1 MGAPRRAGCTPLV
14 VAAMHGR
21 ADAIA
26 LLAAAGSDPDA
37 RGRKGAAAVHFAA
50 GASPPRPAV
59 AFGRAAYRGAAG
71 GSVWGRLV
79 WQLPRI
85 AAPPLP
91 LIQEGWPLCI
101 TVGTT
106 SHQGLYVSPSALVYP
121 LLISLISS
129 ALCCA
134 ASLLPVTAPIHHSP
148 PRKPRAPAAEAAGGA
163 AAGVKTV
170 HLCTWLVGHTEGT
183 CTVCVGYREGR
194 REGTGTPLYSLGT
207 GGAGSCRGAR
217 RSRCVGT
224 GYKERHA
231 GLCLLN

>member
-1 MGAPRRAGCTPLV
+1 
-14 VAAMHGR
+14 MHGR

-134 ASLLPVTAPIHHSP
+134 ASLLERAELIPLLCRLPP
-148 PRKPRAPAAEAAGGA
+148 PRHCTHPSLA
-163 AAGVKTV
+163 AAQ
-170 HLCTWLVGHTEGT
+170 
-183 CTVCVGYREGR
+183 
-194 REGTGTPLYSLGT
+194 
-207 GGAGSCRGAR
+207 AAGAR
-217 RSRCVGT
+217 R
-224 GYKERHA
+224 
-231 GLCLLN
+231 

>member
-1 MGAPRRAGCTPLV
+1 MPSQRAEKSLQRVPRPAPAPRTGSHGPRPRPAQGQSTPQRVYKRGVMTCPAQGRVGGCWLFKWVPRAGPAARRSWSPPCT
-14 VAAMHGR
+14 AAPTLLPFSPPPGR
-21 ADAIA
+21 TPTP
-26 LLAAAGSDPDA
+26 AAARA
-37 RGRKGAAAVHFAA
+37 RPQCTSPPV
-50 GASPPRPAV
+50 PPRPV
-59 AFGRAAYRGAAG
+59 RQSLSVVPRIAAPQG

-134 ASLLPVTAPIHHSP
+134 ASLLERAELIPLLCRLPP
-148 PRKPRAPAAEAAGGA
+148 PRHCTHPSLA
-163 AAGVKTV
+163 AAQ
-170 HLCTWLVGHTEGT
+170 
-183 CTVCVGYREGR
+183 
-194 REGTGTPLYSLGT
+194 
-207 GGAGSCRGAR
+207 AAGAR
-217 RSRCVGT
+217 R
-224 GYKERHA
+224 
-231 GLCLLN
+231 